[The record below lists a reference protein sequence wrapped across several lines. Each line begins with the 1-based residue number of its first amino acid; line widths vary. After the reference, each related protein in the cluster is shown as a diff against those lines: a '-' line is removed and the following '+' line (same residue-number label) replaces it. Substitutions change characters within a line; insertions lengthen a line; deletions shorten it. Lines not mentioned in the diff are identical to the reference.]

1 MYNGVLAHVLFPST
15 QKQINKLIKTRKK
28 IKSILVK
35 SLNSN
40 SESSNLKF
48 KELCLAFANFFCL
61 TAVFSWLVMVQRLTK
76 KRLRINFFATLL
88 QTELNTSEVARF
100 TTNENKPGNLIC
112 CNTGSSTGG
121 KTPNIAIQLNLQWCC
136 KTSCTCFVALL
147 TVA

>member
-1 MYNGVLAHVLFPST
+1 MYNGVLAHVLFPSN
-15 QKQINKLIKTRKK
+15 QKQINKLLKTRKK

-61 TAVFSWLVMVQRLTK
+61 TAVFSWLVMVQRL
-76 KRLRINFFATLL
+76 RMNFFATLL

-112 CNTGSSTGG
+112 CNTGSNMGG
-121 KTPNIAIQLNLQWCC
+121 KTPNIAIQLNLQ
-136 KTSCTCFVALL
+136 
-147 TVA
+147 